1 MQGSKI
7 NFQAVNHQAAHQLP
21 AILHRF
27 LPGGV
32 VRGHEYI
39 VRNPTRADRTP
50 GSFKINLHTGRW
62 SDFATNDSGG
72 DVISLVAYVNRI
84 GQLDA
89 ARLVLEAIGGNHAC

>member
-1 MQGSKI
+1 MRANSI
-7 NFQAVNHQAAHQLP
+7 DFQEVNQQAARQLSTL
-21 AILHRF
+21 LHRF

-89 ARLVLEAIGGNHAC
+89 ARLVIEAMGGNHA

>member
-1 MQGSKI
+1 MRANSI
-7 NFQAVNHQAAHQLP
+7 DFQAVNQQAARQLP
-21 AILHRF
+21 MLLHRF

-39 VRNPTRADRTP
+39 VRNPTRTDRTP

-62 SDFATNDSGG
+62 SDFATSDSGG

-89 ARLVLEAIGGNHAC
+89 ARLVIEAIRGSYA

>member
-1 MQGSKI
+1 MQANKI
-7 NFQAVNHQAAHQLP
+7 DFQALSQQATHQLP
-21 AILHRF
+21 AILQRV

-39 VRNPTRADRTP
+39 VRNPTRTDRTP

-89 ARLVLEAIGGNHAC
+89 ARLVQDMVGGNHG

>member
-1 MQGSKI
+1 MQGSRI
-7 NFQAVNHQAAHQLP
+7 DFHAVNQQAAHQLP

-89 ARLVLEAIGGNHAC
+89 ARLVLEAIGGSHAC

>member
-1 MQGSKI
+1 MRANSI
-7 NFQAVNHQAAHQLP
+7 NFQAVNQQAVQQLP
-21 AILHRF
+21 TLLHRV

-84 GQLDA
+84 GQIDA
-89 ARLVLEAIGGNHAC
+89 ARLVMEMVGGTHAC